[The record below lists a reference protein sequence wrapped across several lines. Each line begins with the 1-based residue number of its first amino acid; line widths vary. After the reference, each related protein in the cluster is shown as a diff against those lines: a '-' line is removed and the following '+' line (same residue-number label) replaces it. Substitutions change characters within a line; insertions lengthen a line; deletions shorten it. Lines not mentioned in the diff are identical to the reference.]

1 MSAAFMSDACIP
13 SLLRRSHS
21 LEVLATQGGPG
32 GQCGN
37 QWHRK
42 WQRVVG
48 VEDWGLNGDMVGE
61 LGGAGWLD
69 QFTQIGNTWHI
80 QYISTTEA
88 QFLLQANQGAEQAGK
103 ESQLL

>member
-21 LEVLATQGGPG
+21 SEVLATQ
-32 GQCGN
+32 
-37 QWHRK
+37 
-42 WQRVVG
+42 VVG
-48 VEDWGLNGDMVGE
+48 VGTSGTGNGLNGDMVGE
-61 LGGAGWLD
+61 LGGAGWLG

-88 QFLLQANQGAEQAGK
+88 QFLLQANKGAEQAGK